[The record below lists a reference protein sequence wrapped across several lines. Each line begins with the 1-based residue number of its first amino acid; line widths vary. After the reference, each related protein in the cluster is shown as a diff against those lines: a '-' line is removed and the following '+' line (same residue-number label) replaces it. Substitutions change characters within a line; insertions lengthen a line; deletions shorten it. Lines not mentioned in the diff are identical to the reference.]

1 MTSVATRA
9 KSLAG
14 SAKIASAGVRST
26 RQPLHEY
33 SATPKDRF
41 YFAMETLAGRWVS
54 VQLTDG
60 RTFDGILNCVDG
72 TQGKGDEPLQRELI
86 LLIAKERLPLDAKV
100 VKPEKMLAFKAED
113 IVMMEAC
120 DVNMFYDES
129 AGGPVRNKG
138 RVEADAEIEVAD
150 RARLGKEREL
160 VAATAWLDGAK
171 TDGSLEGSAS
181 VAYKPGWDQ
190 FAVNEKLTGTQSN
203 YSEELYTTKL
213 CASDFSKD
221 QIEHARRLARE
232 IEGKATDNIH
242 VAEERGQRPLAEADD
257 MDEED
262 KYSTVLQTGRAG
274 EKPVKQAAAK
284 APQAAPDEPT
294 SSKLAVES
302 KPTSKP
308 AAQSGKAAIA
318 DAPPAAAARPPP
330 PPPPP
335 PPAAPPGSAAPAS
348 ANSEVPTTAAPRSKL
363 RAEAKAFV
371 PGGGGRCMST
381 TTTPPQCMAGAPVG
395 GMPPNGVAGMYAATN
410 LGAMGGS
417 PMMAGP
423 QGGLMYAPM
432 GSPQA
437 MGLAPAGMGGPRS
450 LGGMM
455 MVQRPVIMVAGPGGQ
470 MVAAHGGMVQPGM
483 AYPGGMMPMSAG
495 GTLMGQAMPGGVILA
510 GGPQGGMRPA
520 GARPMAGPQQMM
532 RPGMM
537 PAGGQ
542 MQHGYMMPGPA
553 PGGAYAPQGYPPM

>member
-1 MTSVATRA
+1 
-9 KSLAG
+9 
-14 SAKIASAGVRST
+14 
-26 RQPLHEY
+26 
-33 SATPKDRF
+33 
-41 YFAMETLAGRWVS
+41 
-54 VQLTDG
+54 
-60 RTFDGILNCVDG
+60 
-72 TQGKGDEPLQRELI
+72 
-86 LLIAKERLPLDAKV
+86 
-100 VKPEKMLAFKAED
+100 
-113 IVMMEAC
+113 
-120 DVNMFYDES
+120 MFYDES

-203 YSEELYTTKL
+203 YSEVSVLALFRAVWLTEARACARAHTHTHTTVDAFLLSKFPFNAHQELYTTKL